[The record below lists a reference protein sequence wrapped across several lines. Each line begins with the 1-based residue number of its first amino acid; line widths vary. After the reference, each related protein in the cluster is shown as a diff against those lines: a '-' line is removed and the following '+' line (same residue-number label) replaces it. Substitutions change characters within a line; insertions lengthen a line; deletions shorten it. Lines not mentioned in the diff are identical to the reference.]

1 VSEPRVP
8 LGRQLAELPIPGA
21 EAARGRALARIV
33 QATAT
38 EQPVRSRRHRPLLRL
53 ALGLA
58 AAALIAGGALAAT
71 GTVTV
76 TQLVHDAAPPSAPV
90 TRLPGSGSLL
100 VRSGGQIAIV
110 RADGSLHPLG
120 AFREASWSPHAR
132 FVVLTGGRHLV
143 IVDPRTGRQ
152 RWTIT
157 ARAPIHGARWSLEAT
172 VPPCCRIAY
181 LTAGA
186 TVRTAAL
193 HVIAG
198 DGTGDRVVAAADLRV
213 APAWRPKST
222 ARELAF
228 VDPSGSLRRI
238 SATTSGDLVPPLHL
252 PFTATRLAWSADGQR
267 LLVLGAHRLVVLGAG
282 GTRAL
287 RRLDARAPDGL
298 VTGSFVGQTRAIAVL
313 RGLAA
318 HRSEV
323 ELLPARGPGERL
335 ATDGDGLSWLV
346 SSPDGTRILAGNARG
361 DTWMA
366 VGTRRT
372 GALAGASSDPA
383 THPVG
388 PVLDDGWTAGR

>member
-1 VSEPRVP
+1 V
-8 LGRQLAELPIPGA
+8 L
-21 EAARGRALARIV
+21 RI
-33 QATAT
+33 
-38 EQPVRSRRHRPLLRL
+38 

-76 TQLVHDAAPPSAPV
+76 TQLVHDAARPAAPV
-90 TRLPGSGSLL
+90 QPLPGAGSLL
-100 VRSGGQIAIV
+100 VRSGGRVVVV
-110 RADGSLHPLG
+110 RADGSLRPLG
-120 AFREASWSPHAR
+120 PFREAAWSPHAR

-143 IVDPRTGRQ
+143 VVDPRTGTQ

-186 TVRTAAL
+186 TVRASSL

-198 DGTGDRVVAAADLRV
+198 DGTGDRVVARADLRA
-213 APAWRPKST
+213 APAWRPRST

-228 VDPSGSLRRI
+228 IDGSGRLRRI
-238 SATTSGDLVPPLHL
+238 SATTAADLVPPLPL
-252 PFTATRLAWSADGQR
+252 PFTATRLAWSADGRR
-267 LLVLGAHRLVVLGAG
+267 LLVLGAHHLIVLGGSGA
-282 GTRAL
+282 RAV

-298 VTGSFVGQTRAIAVL
+298 VTGSFVGTTHAIAVL
-313 RGLAA
+313 RALPA

-323 ELLPARGPGERL
+323 ELLPASGPGERL
-335 ATDGDGLSWLV
+335 ATEGDSLSWLV
-346 SSPDGTRILAGNARG
+346 ASPDGTRILAGTAAGR
-361 DTWMA
+361 TWMV

-372 GALAGASSDPA
+372 GTLAGASSDPA

-388 PVLDDGWTAGR
+388 PVLDDGWTAVR